1 MQVMVG
7 HYTLE
12 NAVIIE
18 LHRATRN
25 ASPRLLSLYWETGVL
40 YEYVEEYLKKLGISI
55 PEK

>member
-1 MQVMVG
+1 MVG